1 MTPVTPDR
9 TTVNQRRLTDSS
21 VLRAVGSPR
30 PPPLSRPSV
39 AAPTLI
45 CVFLLLGYISCSAV
59 LVARIQAWSFA
70 NAFYFCF
77 MTLLTVGQGN
87 LSPNQTSLLVCT
99 LYVFIGLILVSTCWH
114 IFQEEVLLKLQQ
126 HEEAQTKVPE
136 VAREEG
142 KVASDRS

>member
-1 MTPVTPDR
+1 M
-9 TTVNQRRLTDSS
+9 
-21 VLRAVGSPR
+21 
-30 PPPLSRPSV
+30 

-126 HEEAQTKVPE
+126 HDEAQTKVQE

-142 KVASDRS
+142 KVASARS